1 MAEHRIGAVAKA
13 LTVSVDTLR
22 YYEKCGLVPRVARDA
37 ARSRVYA
44 EKDISRLKFIRRA
57 QQMNFSLAEIR
68 ELLELRE
75 DPQHVRAEVSELAA
89 RKLRDIEEQL
99 DDLTTLRN
107 ELTLLLYPC
116 RNTRAARFS
125 KVWMKDLGGQL
136 KNVTRRPKV
145 KKNDNR
151 PRKTFLSWP

>member
-1 MAEHRIGAVAKA
+1 MAELRIGEVAKA
-13 LTVSVDTLR
+13 LSVTVDTLR

-37 ARSRVYA
+37 GRSRVYT

-68 ELLELRE
+68 QLLELRE

-89 RKLRDIEEQL
+89 RKLSDIEQQL

-107 ELTLLLYPC
+107 ELTLLLNLC
-116 RNTRAARFS
+116 RSADEGCPILERLDEGLRAR
-125 KVWMKDLGGQL
+125 DL
-136 KNVTRRPKV
+136 
-145 KKNDNR
+145 
-151 PRKTFLSWP
+151 LSR